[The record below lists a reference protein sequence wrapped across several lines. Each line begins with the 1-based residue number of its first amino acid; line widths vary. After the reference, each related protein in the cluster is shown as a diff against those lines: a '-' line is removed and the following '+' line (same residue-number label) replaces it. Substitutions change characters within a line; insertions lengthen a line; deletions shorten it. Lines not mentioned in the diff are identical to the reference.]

1 MASDFRPI
9 GSHQPALAAG
19 FISSFEGCKLT
30 AYRCSAGVITIGFG
44 HTEDVKEGD
53 MCTQEQ
59 ANAWLIEDIREIQLL
74 LAHYVNV
81 PVTQNEFVALV
92 SLAFNVGVGA
102 LMKSKLLRKLNSG
115 DREGAA
121 ALPRAG
127 ADGRALRAQHRP
139 HRRREF
145 HRPAQER
152 RRPRPQAGHPRRPAP
167 RKSP

>member
-9 GSHQPALAAG
+9 GSYQPALAAG

-30 AYRCSAGVITIGFG
+30 AYRCSAGVLTIGFG

-59 ANAWLIEDIREIQLL
+59 ANAWLIEDIHEIQLL

-121 ALPRAG
+121 EEFLDFDLVNGRKMAG
-127 ADGRALRAQHRP
+127 LT
-139 HRRREF
+139 RRRKAEHDLF
-145 HRPAQER
+145 LMD
-152 RRPRPQAGHPRRPAP
+152 
-167 RKSP
+167 